1 MDDTMQVAPQVPSDN
16 QATDQVSPPVP
27 DPQANDTAPVEAVE
41 PEISANTP
49 PVAPAG
55 SDFDDSRT
63 DSQRYDEEIK
73 SNKIETQ
80 RKTFF
85 LDLKAN
91 NIGRYVKISE
101 RSSGKRSTII
111 IPEENVQEF
120 INKIHGLFS

>member
-1 MDDTMQVAPQVPSDN
+1 MQVAPQVPN
-16 QATDQVSPPVP
+16 
-27 DPQANDTAPVEAVE
+27 PQANDTAPVEAVE
-41 PEISANTP
+41 PEIRTNTP
-49 PVAPAG
+49 PATPVS
-55 SDFDDSRT
+55 SDSDDLRT
-63 DSQRYDEEIK
+63 QGQRYDEEIK
-73 SNKIETQ
+73 SDKIETQ